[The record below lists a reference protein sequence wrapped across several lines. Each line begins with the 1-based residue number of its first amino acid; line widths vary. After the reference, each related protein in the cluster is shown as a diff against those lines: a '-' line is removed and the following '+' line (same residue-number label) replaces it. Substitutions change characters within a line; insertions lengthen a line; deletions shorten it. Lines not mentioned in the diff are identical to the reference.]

1 MSIRATAPLKLGDV
15 VPAAF
20 DDHFDRM
27 LGQEYVA
34 HDDISDS
41 PVLVRLV
48 EANATVAAPANLMFQ
63 RTAESGE
70 LVTVTTANA
79 DRLVGCTVAA
89 QKAITAGDFFLLVIE
104 GNVQVKADSSTT
116 TIAIGA
122 FVKPSDASNG
132 KVETSTTAKLETC
145 PAICTTAATSPPLD
159 TLINI
164 RLLRKLV

>member
-15 VPAAF
+15 VSADF

-41 PVLVRLV
+41 PVAVRLV
-48 EANATVAAPANLMFQ
+48 EASATVASAANLMFK
-63 RTAESGE
+63 RTAEAGSV
-70 LVTVTTANA
+70 VTVTTANA
-79 DRLVGCTVAA
+79 DRVVGFTVAA

-104 GNVQVKADSSTT
+104 GDVQLKADSSGT
-116 TIAIGA
+116 TITAGH
-122 FVKPSDASNG
+122 FVQPSNASNG
-132 KVETSTTAKLETC
+132 KVETNTTTKLETC
-145 PAICTTAATSPPLD
+145 PALCTTTATTPALD
-159 TLINI
+159 TLINV